1 MNELPL
7 DDARTYEMM
16 TRGDATGVFQ
26 FESSGMREALRSV
39 RPTRFED
46 LVALNALYRPGPM
59 QNIPHYA
66 ARRNGREQFT
76 YADPRLE
83 PILAETVGISVY
95 QEQLMTIARE
105 IAGFTPAETDDL
117 RKAVGKKIASLMSSL
132 KEKFVAGCVT
142 NGCSEALAQ
151 QLWSDN
157 ERSADYSFNKSHSA
171 CYALIAYRTAY
182 LKANHPAEYM
192 AALISSVMSTK
203 DRVPFYVA
211 ECADM
216 GIEVLPPDVNE
227 SQSDFAVV
235 DGKIRFGLSAVKNV
249 GEGAVRLIIEARQER
264 PFESIWDFCERA
276 DASVLNRRMVES
288 LVACGALDCT
298 GASRRGMT
306 EVLEQALQS
315 GQKVQQD
322 AMMGQS
328 SIFDMVGEGGG
339 SNGGVA
345 RVHPAVSGDE
355 WERDELLRREKEV
368 LGLYVS
374 SHPLTPIRAQLAR
387 QVDVPLGQAETLRDG
402 QVVTV
407 GGIVSSVRQLVTKRG
422 DTMAF
427 VELDDISGT
436 VEVTVFAKTWA
447 QAREVLRADAV
458 VVVKGRVERR
468 TESEVKLM
476 AIEAAP
482 FAASADF
489 GVVKL
494 RVDARLAPATVIQEL
509 KHLIGEYPGEA
520 PVELRVET
528 SAGAKVLRFGTDY
541 RVKPD
546 GDFMAEAKALL
557 GEAALA

>member
-1 MNELPL
+1 
-7 DDARTYEMM
+7 
-16 TRGDATGVFQ
+16 
-26 FESSGMREALRSV
+26 
-39 RPTRFED
+39 
-46 LVALNALYRPGPM
+46 
-59 QNIPHYA
+59 
-66 ARRNGREQFT
+66 
-76 YADPRLE
+76 
-83 PILAETVGISVY
+83 
-95 QEQLMTIARE
+95 
-105 IAGFTPAETDDL
+105 
-117 RKAVGKKIASLMSSL
+117 
-132 KEKFVAGCVT
+132 
-142 NGCSEALAQ
+142 
-151 QLWSDN
+151 
-157 ERSADYSFNKSHSA
+157 
-171 CYALIAYRTAY
+171 
-182 LKANHPAEYM
+182 
-192 AALISSVMSTK
+192 
-203 DRVPFYVA
+203 
-211 ECADM
+211 
-216 GIEVLPPDVNE
+216 
-227 SQSDFAVV
+227 
-235 DGKIRFGLSAVKNV
+235 
-249 GEGAVRLIIEARQER
+249 
-264 PFESIWDFCERA
+264 
-276 DASVLNRRMVES
+276 
-288 LVACGALDCT
+288 
-298 GASRRGMT
+298 
-306 EVLEQALQS
+306 LEQALQS

-387 QVDVPLGQAETLRDG
+387 QVDVPLGQVETLRDG

-407 GGIVSSVRQLVTKRG
+407 GGIVSSIRQLVTKRG

>member
-1 MNELPL
+1 
-7 DDARTYEMM
+7 
-16 TRGDATGVFQ
+16 
-26 FESSGMREALRSV
+26 
-39 RPTRFED
+39 
-46 LVALNALYRPGPM
+46 
-59 QNIPHYA
+59 
-66 ARRNGREQFT
+66 
-76 YADPRLE
+76 
-83 PILAETVGISVY
+83 
-95 QEQLMTIARE
+95 
-105 IAGFTPAETDDL
+105 
-117 RKAVGKKIASLMSSL
+117 
-132 KEKFVAGCVT
+132 
-142 NGCSEALAQ
+142 
-151 QLWSDN
+151 
-157 ERSADYSFNKSHSA
+157 
-171 CYALIAYRTAY
+171 
-182 LKANHPAEYM
+182 
-192 AALISSVMSTK
+192 
-203 DRVPFYVA
+203 
-211 ECADM
+211 
-216 GIEVLPPDVNE
+216 
-227 SQSDFAVV
+227 
-235 DGKIRFGLSAVKNV
+235 
-249 GEGAVRLIIEARQER
+249 
-264 PFESIWDFCERA
+264 
-276 DASVLNRRMVES
+276 
-288 LVACGALDCT
+288 
-298 GASRRGMT
+298 
-306 EVLEQALQS
+306 
-315 GQKVQQD
+315 VQQD

-328 SIFDMVGEGGG
+328 SIFDLVGENGG
-339 SNGGVA
+339 SDGAVA

-355 WERDELLRREKEV
+355 WDRDELLRREKEV

-387 QVDVPLGQAETLRDG
+387 QVDVPLGQFETLRDG

-407 GGIVSSVRQLVTKRG
+407 GGIVSSIRQLVTKRG

-447 QAREVLRADAV
+447 QAREVLRPDTV

-476 AIEAAP
+476 AIEATP